1 MKNNFENNSGNLSLT
16 IVLILLLIVAGFLAY
31 LLFQQP
37 KEKKT
42 TQVADEQILSAQD
55 FVKTYAIFSDGLGAP
70 DSKTEYTLNDFGEGI
85 ASIEIFNRDLNK
97 DGVIDRISRIRQ
109 ETGNAHSYYEYK
121 IELRDKGTWRD
132 ITPDDF
138 RTIEG
143 ADCSLQKLQFSFNPV
158 LKVKK
163 IARKFEESWNKPTVA
178 TGTIYQLQN
187 NSLIS
192 TGKVSLDTVCD
203 VKELF

>member
-31 LLFQQP
+31 LLVKQP
-37 KEKKT
+37 KEKT
-42 TQVADEQILSAQD
+42 PIQVAEQVLPTQD
-55 FVKTYAIFSDGLGAP
+55 FVKTYAMFSDGLGMP
-70 DSKTEYTLNDFGEGI
+70 DSKTEYPLNDLGEGT
-85 ASIEIFNRDLNK
+85 ASIEIFNRDLNN

-121 IELRDKGTWRD
+121 IELRDKGAWRD

-178 TGTIYQLQN
+178 SGTIYQLQN